1 MKFLGGKRALRLI
14 ASLVMLLFAGD
25 VIADATSDI
34 VRGYC
39 STQTSQSNSDHG
51 KTPCPQCACA
61 IHMGAVVIAD
71 LEFRF
76 NRPFQPT
83 VSLRTRDEAA
93 PPRLAA
99 SIDLPPQLA

>member
-1 MKFLGGKRALRLI
+1 MKFPVSKRALRLI
-14 ASLVMLLFAGD
+14 ASLIMLLFVGD
-25 VIADATSDI
+25 IIADAASDL
-34 VRGYC
+34 VRGPC
-39 STQTSQSNSDHG
+39 STQTSQSSPDHG
-51 KTPCPQCACA
+51 KAPCPQCACA

-76 NRPFQPT
+76 NRPFQPALA
-83 VSLRTRDEAA
+83 LRIRDEAA